1 MKLEQRAA
9 ALGVCSMKAAAFY
22 VDSPEG
28 STERD
33 ETARHRTRLWGWS
46 NNDECLSLP
55 FLDQSLPKLGGH
67 VRESL

>member
-33 ETARHRTRLWGWS
+33 ETARHRTRL
-46 NNDECLSLP
+46 
-55 FLDQSLPKLGGH
+55 
-67 VRESL
+67 